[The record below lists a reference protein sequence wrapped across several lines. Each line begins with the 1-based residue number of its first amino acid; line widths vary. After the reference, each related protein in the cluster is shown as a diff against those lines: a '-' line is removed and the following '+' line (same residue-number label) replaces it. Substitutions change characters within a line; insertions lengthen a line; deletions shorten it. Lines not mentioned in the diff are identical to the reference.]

1 MAEPDDQSWS
11 GEERETLFCLSSASD
26 LALTDEEV
34 DRLMNHGEPDPSI
47 TSDPDTIARG
57 ESSGLAE
64 SNDDEGIDW
73 SFLGLVL
80 NCGLVDSFN

>member
-11 GEERETLFCLSSASD
+11 GEERETLFSLSSASD
-26 LALTDEEV
+26 LVLTDEEV

-47 TSDPDTIARG
+47 TADLDTIARG
-57 ESSGLAE
+57 ESSDLAE
-64 SNDDEGIDW
+64 SKEGDGVDW

-80 NCGLVDSFN
+80 NCGLVYSFN